1 MSYKWAHNCYS
12 VTCTIYSTHLLG

>member
-1 MSYKWAHNCYS
+1 MSYKWADNCYS